1 MPLDECENTSKIRYY
16 HHGSFTVDTFWKAM
30 GSSEIPDGSN
40 PLSSGSWTDLILRAH
55 EGCRDSFDLLSRNCI
70 TYLIMA
76 AREEIGREL
85 QQKVSPSDL
94 VQQTLITAYA
104 RFEQFRG
111 RSKREL
117 IAWLKTILVHQAA
130 SAGRFYRKAR
140 RSDSEIPIEG
150 SDVYPSGAET
160 PSKKM
165 MSLEKRQQMMDA
177 MQQLPDHYREVLQLH
192 LFDGM
197 TFEAIGQ
204 RIGKSADAVRKTW
217 VTALRAFKKLMPK
230 DE

>member
-1 MPLDECENTSKIRYY
+1 
-16 HHGSFTVDTFWKAM
+16 
-30 GSSEIPDGSN
+30 
-40 PLSSGSWTDLILRAH
+40 
-55 EGCRDSFDLLSRNCI
+55 
-70 TYLIMA
+70 MA

-140 RSDSEIPIEG
+140 RSDSEIPIVG
-150 SDVYPSGAET
+150 SDDYPSGTET

-217 VTALRAFKKLMPK
+217 VSALRAFRKLMPN